1 MRRLSRPIFSIL
13 VFGYAFL
20 YIPLILVVV
29 YSFNDSRVA
38 TIWGGFS
45 TRWYGDLFR
54 NDGYSAVNLAQ
65 QGYSPYHYRDAY
77 EKLIVE
83 PGRVHR
89 QVVITLCGAN
99 DFNDVMTFVHVS
111 AP

>member
-1 MRRLSRPIFSIL
+1 MNRLSRPIFSIL

-45 TRWYGDLFR
+45 TRWYGELFR
-54 NDGYSAVNLAQ
+54 NDQVL
-65 QGYSPYHYRDAY
+65 DA
-77 EKLIVE
+77 LS
-83 PGRVHR
+83 
-89 QVVITLCGAN
+89 
-99 DFNDVMTFVHVS
+99 VS
-111 AP
+111 RT